1 MTAPIPFRVGD
12 RIELRRPHP
21 CGGRT
26 WTVDRLGADLGI
38 RCERCGHRVLV
49 ERRRVEQRLARVL
62 EQPPEPASPGE
73 QPA

>member
-1 MTAPIPFRVGD
+1 VTAPVPFRVGD

-38 RCERCGHRVLV
+38 RCDQCGRRVLV
-49 ERRRVEQRLARVL
+49 ERRRVEGRLVRIV
-62 EQPPEPASPGE
+62 ETGTPEESGA
-73 QPA
+73 

>member
-1 MTAPIPFRVGD
+1 VTAPIPFRVGD

-26 WTVDRLGADLGI
+26 WAIDRIGADLGI

-49 ERRRVEQRLARVL
+49 GRRRVEERLVRFV
-62 EQPPEPASPGE
+62 EVGPPGE
-73 QPA
+73 SPA